1 MCLDSVLRIVFLTV
15 WLNQLMKR
23 TRAEPSRDA
32 DTEQRILNAAHTV
45 FVRRGTAGART
56 QEIAEEAGVN
66 KALLHYYFRSKERL
80 AEAVFL
86 RAAKQL
92 LPPVIEI
99 LTSNLDLEEKVAR
112 VVRHELD
119 QLSRTPFLP
128 GYLISEV
135 SHHPERARL
144 LVTAVAGDPDIF
156 RPRVLDALRQQ
167 IEERVRAGR
176 MRAIAPHQFVVNLLS
191 LCMFPFAMR
200 PLVKAVLGLDEKGFA
215 HFIDQRRSELASFF
229 LGALRP

>member
-1 MCLDSVLRIVFLTV
+1 
-15 WLNQLMKR
+15 MKQ
-23 TRAEPSRDA
+23 AKARDA

-86 RAAKQL
+86 RAARQL
-92 LPPVIEI
+92 LPPVIQI
-99 LTSNLDLEEKVAR
+99 LSSDLELEEKVTR
-112 VVRHELD
+112 VVQHELD

-128 GYLISEV
+128 GYVISEV

-144 LVTAVAGDPDIF
+144 LITAVAGDPEVF
-156 RPRVLDALRQQ
+156 RPRVLEALRVQ
-167 IEERVRAGR
+167 IEERVHAGT
-176 MRAIAPHQFVVNLLS
+176 MRPIEPTQFMVNLVS

-215 HFIDQRRSELASFF
+215 SFIEQRRTELVSFF